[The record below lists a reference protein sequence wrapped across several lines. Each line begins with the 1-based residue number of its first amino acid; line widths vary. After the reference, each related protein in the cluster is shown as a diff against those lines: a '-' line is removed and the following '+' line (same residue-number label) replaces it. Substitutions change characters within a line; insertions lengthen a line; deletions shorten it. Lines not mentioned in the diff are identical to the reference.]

1 MPYSTNLTDAEW
13 EVLSPLLSQ
22 ILPLKKKTRPPNWTR
37 ARNFKW
43 HLLSTQEWL
52 QLGRPTKRF
61 TSLLN
66 RILALQTVALSRCA

>member
-1 MPYSTNLTDAEW
+1 MPYSTNLTDAQW
-13 EVLSPLLSQ
+13 ETLSPLLNQ

-43 HLLSTQEWL
+43 HLLPTQEWL

-61 TSLLN
+61 TSLFN
-66 RILALQTVALSRCA
+66 RILVLQAVARTRSA